1 MPDTWK
7 NGEHVDHDPI
17 VEARAAHLMGHQRRV
32 ARSAV
37 AIQTGCRAACREQ
50 TAADVLEARKA
61 LLLFLSVRP
70 NNTFGFLVP
79 EATFCR
85 EYAQNQVS
93 GTRFCHFSRD
103 RHTPEPP
110 RYRAFCGFLAP
121 DTCISGLFTAP
132 SCLSARSCPV
142 PDGGGC
148 SRRVWFGPW
157 SLW

>member
-61 LLLFLSVRP
+61 LLLFLSVRTVVYEKGP
-70 NNTFGFLVP
+70 VRSLTL
-79 EATFCR
+79 R
-85 EYAQNQVS
+85 QN
-93 GTRFCHFSRD
+93 FS
-103 RHTPEPP
+103 
-110 RYRAFCGFLAP
+110 A
-121 DTCISGLFTAP
+121 
-132 SCLSARSCPV
+132 LSK
-142 PDGGGC
+142 
-148 SRRVWFGPW
+148 
-157 SLW
+157 

>member
-61 LLLFLSVRP
+61 LLLFLSVRRTVYEKGP
-70 NNTFGFLVP
+70 VRSLSVF
-79 EATFCR
+79 
-85 EYAQNQVS
+85 AQAVCVLWFVS
-93 GTRFCHFSRD
+93 GSD
-103 RHTPEPP
+103 IPAQYG
-110 RYRAFCGFLAP
+110 RYTGRG
-121 DTCISGLFTAP
+121 SQ
-132 SCLSARSCPV
+132 
-142 PDGGGC
+142 
-148 SRRVWFGPW
+148 
-157 SLW
+157 

>member
-61 LLLFLSVRP
+61 LLLFLSVRR
-70 NNTFGFLVP
+70 LVYEKGP
-79 EATFCR
+79 
-85 EYAQNQVS
+85 
-93 GTRFCHFSRD
+93 
-103 RHTPEPP
+103 RHTGSAFAQAVDLQSFALYVYETPLRDTNTSAWNVVGAVQLSMHNMQDNMHPAALKSSL
-110 RYRAFCGFLAP
+110 RARQMNSAP
-121 DTCISGLFTAP
+121 CAK
-132 SCLSARSCPV
+132 
-142 PDGGGC
+142 
-148 SRRVWFGPW
+148 
-157 SLW
+157 

>member
-61 LLLFLSVRP
+61 LLLFLSVRTVVYEKGP
-70 NNTFGFLVP
+70 VRFPFDK
-79 EATFCR
+79 
-85 EYAQNQVS
+85 AQAVRGVQLQGVKVA
-93 GTRFCHFSRD
+93 RR
-103 RHTPEPP
+103 P
-110 RYRAFCGFLAP
+110 AP
-121 DTCISGLFTAP
+121 
-132 SCLSARSCPV
+132 
-142 PDGGGC
+142 
-148 SRRVWFGPW
+148 RRVPSRPRQLVCVNVGRAR
-157 SLW
+157 LRAYL